1 MNRVDLHPEDLLDRT
16 RRGIA
21 SAQEVQRLHAH
32 LESCPA
38 CRYEYTL
45 ARDCAEGAAELPG
58 DEALLV
64 RVRAGAARALR
75 TSALSRQGGRLRR
88 RPSRVLLLAAAA
100 VVLLATL
107 TAGATFARR
116 AWNRTFARYVEQSI
130 GSSHSS
136 GTTNRKPAQL
146 PAGPSTAE
154 DDLGKSTSDNAPEA
168 QLPPPEADDSAKI
181 APTEEPSRTPPS
193 RAAAPIDRAKTV
205 EPAAT
210 AAELFAR
217 ANLARR
223 RGDMNEAAHTYRD
236 LQSSFPGS
244 PEEIVS
250 RVTLGRL
257 LLDRLGD
264 ARGALVQFDSYL
276 ANPTHGALREEAL
289 IGRALALGR
298 LHRQAEEKG
307 AWAALVAA
315 YPKSAYAERARARL
329 EELH

>member
-1 MNRVDLHPEDLLDRT
+1 MNRVDLHPEDLFDRA
-16 RRGIA
+16 RRGEA
-21 SAQEVQRLHAH
+21 SPQEVQRLHVH

-45 ARDCAEGAAELPG
+45 ARDCGEGAATLPG
-58 DEALLV
+58 DEALLG
-64 RVRAGAARALR
+64 RVRAGAARALQGN
-75 TSALSRQGGRLRR
+75 ALSRQGGRIRR
-88 RPSRVLLLAAAA
+88 RQSRVVLLAAAA
-100 VVLLATL
+100 VILLATL

-116 AWNRTFARYVEQSI
+116 AYNRVFARNIDQSI
-130 GSSHSS
+130 ASAHES
-136 GTTNRKPAQL
+136 GTSRKPAPL
-146 PAGPSTAE
+146 PVA
-154 DDLGKSTSDNAPEA
+154 
-168 QLPPPEADDSAKI
+168 PPEAFYPEKSATGEEPARP
-181 APTEEPSRTPPS
+181 APTRASPSS
-193 RAAAPIDRAKTV
+193 VDRPKAV
-205 EPAAT
+205 EPPAN

-223 RGDMNEAAHTYRD
+223 RGDVNEAAHTYRD

-257 LLDRLGD
+257 MLDRLGD

-315 YPKSAYAERARARL
+315 YPKSAYAERARTRL
-329 EELH
+329 EELR

>member
-1 MNRVDLHPEDLLDRT
+1 MNRVDLHPEHLLDRT
-16 RRGIA
+16 RRGMA

-58 DEALLV
+58 DEALLG

-136 GTTNRKPAQL
+136 GTSRKPAQL
-146 PAGPSTAE
+146 PAGASTAE
-154 DDLGKSTSDNAPEA
+154 DDLGKSAGDNAPEA
-168 QLPPPEADDSAKI
+168 QLPPPEADESAKV
-181 APTEEPSRTPPS
+181 APVEEPSRNAPS
-193 RAAAPIDRAKTV
+193 RAPASVDRAKTI

-223 RGDMNEAAHTYRD
+223 RGDVNEAAHTYRD
-236 LQSSFPGS
+236 LQSTFPGS

-329 EELH
+329 EELR

>member
-1 MNRVDLHPEDLLDRT
+1 MNRVDLHPEDLFDRA
-16 RRGIA
+16 RRGEA
-21 SAQEVQRLHAH
+21 SPQEAQRLHAH

-45 ARDCAEGAAELPG
+45 ARDCGEGAATLPG
-58 DEALLV
+58 DEALIL
-64 RVRAGAARALR
+64 RVRAGAARALQG
-75 TSALSRQGGRLRR
+75 SVLLRQGGRVRR
-88 RPSRVLLLAAAA
+88 RPSRVVFLAAAA
-100 VVLLATL
+100 VILLATL

-116 AWNRTFARYVEQSI
+116 AYNRVFARNIEQNIASA
-130 GSSHSS
+130 HSN
-136 GTTNRKPAQL
+136 GTSRKPSSL
-146 PAGPSTAE
+146 PIGRDATEADNAAEAPALAPPEVDDPAKSTTGEESVRPAPSRAGPS
-154 DDLGKSTSDNAPEA
+154 S
-168 QLPPPEADDSAKI
+168 
-181 APTEEPSRTPPS
+181 
-193 RAAAPIDRAKTV
+193 IDRSKAA
-205 EPAAT
+205 EPQAT
-210 AAELFAR
+210 AADLFAR

-223 RGDMNEAAHTYRD
+223 RGDVNEAAHTYRD
-236 LQSSFPGS
+236 LQASFPGS

-257 LLDRLGD
+257 MLDRLGD

-307 AWAALVAA
+307 AWAALVSA

-329 EELH
+329 EELR

>member
-1 MNRVDLHPEDLLDRT
+1 MNRVDLHPEDLFDRA
-16 RRGIA
+16 RRGMA

-45 ARDCAEGAAELPG
+45 ARDCAEGAADLPG
-58 DEALLV
+58 DEALLG

-88 RPSRVLLLAAAA
+88 RPPRVLLLAAAA
-100 VVLLATL
+100 VVFLATL

-116 AWNRTFARYVEQSI
+116 AYNRIFARNVEQTIS
-130 GSSHSS
+130 SSHES
-136 GTTNRKPAQL
+136 GTTRKPAPL
-146 PAGPSTAE
+146 PAGRSAAD
-154 DDLGKSTSDNAPEA
+154 DDLGRSSADNPPEA
-168 QLPPPEADDSAKI
+168 QIAPPELDDSARVG
-181 APTEEPSRTPPS
+181 EEPSHASPS
-193 RAAAPIDRAKTV
+193 RAPTAAMDRAKTV
-205 EPAAT
+205 EPAAS

-223 RGDMNEAAHTYRD
+223 RGDVNEAAHLYRD

-329 EELH
+329 EELR

>member
-1 MNRVDLHPEDLLDRT
+1 MNRVDLHPEDLFDRA
-16 RRGIA
+16 RRGEA
-21 SAQEVQRLHAH
+21 SSQEVQRLHAH

-45 ARDCAEGAAELPG
+45 AHDCAEGAATLPG
-58 DEALLV
+58 DEALLA
-64 RVRAGAARALR
+64 RVRAAAARELAG
-75 TSALSRQGGRLRR
+75 SMSSRQGGRIRR
-88 RPSRVLLLAAAA
+88 RPSRVVFLAAAA

-116 AWNRTFARYVEQSI
+116 AWNRTSARNVEQGIASD
-130 GSSHSS
+130 HSGATS
-136 GTTNRKPAQL
+136 RKAASLPVGRGTVETDNAAEAPAVA
-146 PAGPSTAE
+146 PPETFDPSKSATAE
-154 DDLGKSTSDNAPEA
+154 DPIRLV
-168 QLPPPEADDSAKI
+168 
-181 APTEEPSRTPPS
+181 PS
-193 RAAAPIDRAKTV
+193 RAAPSPVDRSKAAEAPTN
-205 EPAAT
+205 

-223 RGDMNEAAHTYRD
+223 RGDVNEAAHTYRD

-257 LLDRLGD
+257 MLDRLGD

-289 IGRALALGR
+289 VGRALALGR

-329 EELH
+329 EELR

>member
-1 MNRVDLHPEDLLDRT
+1 MNRVDLHPEDLFDRA
-16 RRGIA
+16 RRGTA
-21 SAQEVQRLHAH
+21 SPQEVQRLYAH
-32 LESCPA
+32 LESCRA

-45 ARDCAEGAAELPG
+45 ARDCAEGAADLAG
-58 DEALLV
+58 DEALLA
-64 RVRAGAARALR
+64 RVRAGAGRALQ
-75 TSALSRQGGRLRR
+75 TSVLSRQGGRVRR

-107 TAGATFARR
+107 SAGATFARR
-116 AWNRTFARYVEQSI
+116 AWNRTFARNVEQTI
-130 GSSHSS
+130 ASSHSS
-136 GTTNRKPAQL
+136 GTTRKPAPL
-146 PAGPSTAE
+146 TSGRATAE
-154 DDLGKSTSDNAPEA
+154 DDLGKSAGDNAAEVPA
-168 QLPPPEADDSAKI
+168 ATPEADDSMKSA
-181 APTEEPSRTPPS
+181 AEEPIRPTPS
-193 RAAAPIDRAKTV
+193 RSTSSVDRSKSV
-205 EPAAT
+205 EPPAN

-223 RGDMNEAAHTYRD
+223 RGDVNEAAHTYRD
-236 LQSSFPGS
+236 LQASFPGS

-315 YPKSAYAERARARL
+315 YPKSAYAERAQARL
-329 EELH
+329 EELR

>member
-1 MNRVDLHPEDLLDRT
+1 MNRVDLHPEDLFDRA
-16 RRGIA
+16 RRGLA
-21 SAQEVQRLHAH
+21 SAQEVQRLHTH

-45 ARDCAEGAAELPG
+45 ARDCAEGAATLPG
-58 DEALLV
+58 DEALLA
-64 RVRAGAARALR
+64 RVRAGAARELQG
-75 TSALSRQGGRLRR
+75 TALSRQGGRLRR
-88 RPSRVLLLAAAA
+88 RPSRVIFLAAAA

-116 AWNRTFARYVEQSI
+116 AWNRTFARNVEQTIASDH
-130 GSSHSS
+130 GS
-136 GTTNRKPAQL
+136 GTNRKPAQL
-146 PAGPSTAE
+146 PVGRSAS
-154 DDLGKSTSDNAPEA
+154 DVDNAAEPSIA
-168 QLPPPEADDSAKI
+168 PPEVDDSAKPI
-181 APTEEPSRTPPS
+181 AAEETSRPAPSRGASPS
-193 RAAAPIDRAKTV
+193 TDRSKAV
-205 EPAAT
+205 EPAAS

-223 RGDMNEAAHTYRD
+223 RGDVNEAAHTYRE

-257 LLDRLGD
+257 MLDRLGD

-329 EELH
+329 EELR